1 MRTLFVVNPAAGG
14 GKCGRQIPRVI
25 RRLEAEGLTCETA
38 ETTGPGHASTL
49 VREARADGVHRFVIV
64 GGDGTGFE
72 VLNGLFDN
80 PDDPTPT
87 LGYLP
92 LGTGNSFIRD
102 LGITNE
108 DTAVSALL
116 RNTPQPVDVL
126 KATTTQGVFY
136 SINLISAGFTADAG
150 ELMNRRFKSLGAVGY
165 VAGVVGKLA
174 TLSAPSLPMS
184 ADGGPVDARPA
195 TLLSFCNSR
204 CTGGTMQMAPNARL
218 ADGLVD
224 IIRVG
229 QMSRT
234 RLLTAF
240 PRIFRGT
247 HVSMPEVE
255 CTTAAQV
262 SLDIGH
268 PVDWMVDGEILHRE
282 LTSVDVLP
290 GHVQVLA

>member
-1 MRTLFVVNPAAGG
+1 MRTLFVVNPAAGSG
-14 GKCGRQIPRVI
+14 RCGRQIGRVI
-25 RRLEAEGLTCETA
+25 QRLKAEGLSCETTQ
-38 ETTGPGHASTL
+38 TTGPGHATTL
-49 VREARADGVHRFVIV
+49 VREARAQGVHRFIIV

-72 VLNGLFDN
+72 VLNGLFD
-80 PDDPTPT
+80 DTTAPTPT

-102 LGITNE
+102 LGITDE

-116 RNTPQPVDVL
+116 RDTPQPVDVL
-126 KATTTQGVFY
+126 RATTTDGAFF

-150 ELMNRRFKSLGAVGY
+150 ELMNRRFKSLGTLGY
-165 VAGVVGKLA
+165 VAGVVGRLA
-174 TLSAPSLPMS
+174 TLSAPSLPI
-184 ADGGPVDARPA
+184 ALDGGPVDTRPA

-204 CTGGTMQMAPNARL
+204 CTGGTMQMAPDARL
-218 ADGLVD
+218 SDGQVD

-229 QMSRT
+229 KMSRT

-247 HVSMPEVE
+247 HLAMPEVE
-255 CTTAAQV
+255 SATAKRV
-262 SLDIGH
+262 TIDIGH
-268 PVDWMVDGEILHRE
+268 PVDWMVDGEILRRE
-282 LTSVDVLP
+282 LTEIEVLP

>member
-14 GKCGRQIPRVI
+14 GRCGRQIPRVI
-25 RRLEAEGLTCETA
+25 ARLQAEGLTCETA
-38 ETTGPGHASTL
+38 ETNGPGHATDL
-49 VREARADGVHRFVIV
+49 VRAARANGLHRFVIV

-72 VLNGLFDN
+72 VLNGLFDTAT
-80 PDDPTPT
+80 DPTPT

-102 LGITNE
+102 LGITDE
-108 DTAVSALL
+108 DSAVSALL
-116 RNTPQPVDVL
+116 RNTPQSVDVL
-126 KATTTQGVFY
+126 KATTTDGAFY

-150 ELMNRRFKSLGAVGY
+150 ELMNRRFKSLGALGY
-165 VAGVVGKLA
+165 VAGVVGRLA
-174 TLSAPSLPMS
+174 TLSAPSLPI
-184 ADGGPVDARPA
+184 ALDGGPMDARPA

-204 CTGGTMQMAPNARL
+204 CTGGTMQMAPDARL
-218 ADGLVD
+218 SDGLVD

-247 HVSMPEVE
+247 HITMPEVD
-255 CTTAAQV
+255 CTTAKQIAI
-262 SLDIGH
+262 DIGH
-268 PVDWMVDGEILHRE
+268 AVDWMVDGEILRRE
-282 LTSVDVLP
+282 LTQIEVLA

>member
-14 GKCGRQIPRVI
+14 GRCGREIERVSQ
-25 RRLEAEGLTCETA
+25 RLSAEGINVETA
-38 ETTGPGHASTL
+38 FTTSPGHATTL
-49 VREARADGVHRFVIV
+49 VRRAREDGVNRFVIV

-80 PDDPTPT
+80 ASAPVPT

-126 KATTTQGVFY
+126 KASTTEGDFY

-165 VAGVVGKLA
+165 VAGVVGRLA
-174 TLSAPSLPMS
+174 TLSAPSLPI
-184 ADGGPVDARPA
+184 ALDDGPMDARPS

-204 CTGGTMQMAPNARL
+204 CTGGTMQMAPDARL
-218 ADGLVD
+218 SDGKVD

-247 HVSMPEVE
+247 HITLPEVE
-255 CTTAAQV
+255 ASTAAEV
-262 SLDIGH
+262 TVDIGH
-268 PVDWMVDGEILHRE
+268 PVDWMVDGEILRRE
-282 LTSVDVLP
+282 LTHIRVLP